1 MEGTLK
7 NTSIAYGQTK
17 KLEEKTNKT
26 KSYKVRLVLDK
37 LEKEKQ
43 LIVRVLNIGIGLGDR
58 KTGTNIGKGGVWWI
72 TTDRCTRNSN
82 GVIEEKPEN

>member
-26 KSYKVRLVLDK
+26 NKTKSYKVRLVLDK
-37 LEKEKQ
+37 LKKEKQ
-43 LIVRVLNIGIGLGDR
+43 LMVRVLNIGIGLGDR
-58 KTGTNIGKGGVWWI
+58 RTHIGKGGV
-72 TTDRCTRNSN
+72 
-82 GVIEEKPEN
+82 